1 MNAHTPFPK
10 PAPQSAASP
19 SDRSSSS
26 RLRLPISL
34 QLLLPI
40 VALVVFAVVVSAAST
55 AGWLALRVRSEQRE
69 SMRGLAQALADARF
83 PLTQHVLAQ
92 LHEFTGA
99 EFVLFNEQRQISA
112 TTLPSLSDSSRRLI
126 EAQIEHPL
134 TSHSMRLQRRAEG
147 DRTEAEEFLVDRV
160 VLSSS
165 PGPTRGTLF
174 VLHPQQQV
182 THRMLA
188 AGVPALVIGA
198 AAALLSLTAS
208 LWMARRMVR
217 PVHTIREQAARIAH
231 GDFAPMPID
240 RPNDELRDLCE
251 AINRMAVQLSQYEDA
266 VRRNERM
273 ETLGRLGAALAHQ
286 LRNAAA
292 GGRLAIELHARQCPT
307 EKADS
312 LNVALR
318 QLTVIETYL
327 QRFLSLGQIAPP
339 CRTAIDIRRSLDEA
353 AAMLHPL
360 MAHHG
365 VHVEI
370 SAFDQPLMVAAD
382 SEAIRQLIVNLAGN
396 AIEAAQ
402 TVPDRGGRVWLSVAS
417 ESDCGVLTVADNGPG
432 PPEEIAARLFEPFAS
447 AKTEGIGLGLWV
459 ARQIAEAYGGSL
471 AWRRDAGQTIFEFRF
486 PLSDR
491 TTGRSD
497 VCGETNAAINR

>member
-1 MNAHTPFPK
+1 MNIHAPLQQATPN
-10 PAPQSAASP
+10 AAAS
-19 SDRSSSS
+19 SSGRAEPA
-26 RLRLPISL
+26 RLRLPIYL

-40 VALVVFAVVVSAAST
+40 VGLSVMAVVVSAATT
-55 AGWLALRVRSEQRE
+55 AGWLALRVRFEQRE

-83 PLTQHVLAQ
+83 PLTQHVLSQ

-99 EFVLFNEQRQISA
+99 EFVLFDERSRISA
-112 TTLPSLSDSSRRLI
+112 TTLSPLSETNRRTIEQLIEQPLQSLSLRLPPTTADSVS
-126 EAQIEHPL
+126 AV
-134 TSHSMRLQRRAEG
+134 
-147 DRTEAEEFLVDRV
+147 EEYFVDRV
-160 VLSSS
+160 KLSSP
-165 PGPTRGTLF
+165 PGPAKGTLF
-174 VLHPQQQV
+174 VLHPHQRV

-188 AGVPALVIGA
+188 AGVPAVVVGA
-198 AAALLSLTAS
+198 AAVLLSISAS
-208 LWMARRMVR
+208 VWMARRMVR
-217 PVHTIREQAARIAH
+217 PVHTIREQAARIAQ

-292 GGRLAIELHARQCPT
+292 GSRLAIELHARQCPP
-307 EKADS
+307 EKSDS

-318 QLTVIETYL
+318 QLSVIETYL
-327 QRFLSLGQIAPP
+327 QRFLGLGQIAPP
-339 CRTAIDIRRSLDEA
+339 CGTAVDIRRSLDEA
-353 AAMLHPL
+353 AALLHPL
-360 MAHHG
+360 TAHHG
-365 VHVEI
+365 VLIEI
-370 SAFDQPLMVAAD
+370 AALDQPLMIAAD
-382 SEAIRQLIVNLAGN
+382 AEAVRQLIVNLAGN

-402 TVPDRGGRVWLSVAS
+402 TVPDRGGRVWLSIAR
-417 ESDCGVLTVADNGPG
+417 EGDQGVLTVADNGPG

-447 AKTEGIGLGLWV
+447 AKTGGIGLGLWV

-471 AWRRDAGQTIFEFRF
+471 TWRRDAGRTFFEFRF

-491 TTGRSD
+491 ATRLPDERSPAD
-497 VCGETNAAINR
+497 ARNHR